1 MPSVPLSTL
10 APYAIAALL
19 VLVLGGRWLAGR
31 QDATPAATAP
41 AAHRSASSS
50 AAAAVP
56 RVSLG
61 AAAVSSVVDV
71 AGAVRRPGVYRLRA
85 GARVRDALQRAGG
98 ATARANTAA
107 VNLAA
112 KVTDGQQ
119 IVVPEHVAAES
130 TATAPASPVGS
141 AAAPTA
147 PVSLNSATLEQL
159 DTLQGV
165 GPSTAQKILEW
176 RTQNGGFASVDD
188 LAQIPGIGPKKLEAL
203 RPQVTP

>member
-10 APYAIAALL
+10 APYAIAAVL
-19 VLVLGGRWLAGR
+19 VIVLGGRWLAGR
-31 QDATPAATAP
+31 QDAAPVAATPASS
-41 AAHRSASSS
+41 HRSATP
-50 AAAAVP
+50 AAAAV
-56 RVSLG
+56 RLSTG
-61 AAAVSSVVDV
+61 AVSSVVDV
-71 AGAVRRPGVYRLRA
+71 AGAVRRPGVYRLRP

-98 ATARANTAA
+98 ATGRANTAA

-119 IVVPEHVAAES
+119 IVVPERVAAVGPAAAGS
-130 TATAPASPVGS
+130 SAATATVPAVPI
-141 AAAPTA
+141 
-147 PVSLNSATLEQL
+147 SLNSATLEQL

-165 GPSTAQKILEW
+165 GPSTAQKIIDW
-176 RTQNGGFASVDD
+176 RAQNGGFASVDD

>member
-50 AAAAVP
+50 ATAAVP

-119 IVVPEHVAAES
+119 IVVPERVAAVPS
-130 TATAPASPVGS
+130 AAAPASSGGS
-141 AAAPTA
+141 AAAPAA

-159 DTLQGV
+159 DTLPGV
-165 GPSTAQKILEW
+165 GPSTAQKILDW